1 MTEKKK
7 HQHHEHHQENDE
19 LEEKKAE
26 AVATS
31 EDAADTSEAGS
42 FNPEQLS
49 AEIESLKKDLAQAE
63 SKASEYKDN
72 WLRSQAEFQNYRKR
86 LDRDNEMLHNSMKGD
101 IVKRVL
107 PVLDDLERA
116 LQNRSAEDAWANG
129 IELVVRK
136 FQNILESEGIKKI
149 EALGKEFDPKFHEAI
164 SHEPADGA
172 QSGHV
177 IGVVQNGY
185 MLGDRVIRP
194 ALVRV
199 AQ

>member
-7 HQHHEHHQENDE
+7 DTHPQEIDE
-19 LEEKKAE
+19 NQAE

-31 EDAADTSEAGS
+31 EINDR
-42 FNPEQLS
+42 LS
-49 AEIESLKKDLAQAE
+49 AELDALKKRLEDAE
-63 SKASEYKDN
+63 SRTSEYKDN
-72 WLRSQAEFQNYRKR
+72 WLRSQAEFQNYRR
-86 LDRDNEMLHNSMKGD
+86 RIERDNELMYATMKGD
-101 IVKRVL
+101 IIKKLV

-116 LQNRSAEDAWANG
+116 LQNRSADDPWANG
-129 IELVVRK
+129 IELIARK
-136 FQNILESEGIKKI
+136 FQTILENEGVKRI
-149 EALGKEFDPKFHEAI
+149 EAVGAEFDPNFHEAI
-164 SHEPADGA
+164 SHEPADGT

-185 MLGDRVIRP
+185 MIGDRVIRP

>member
-1 MTEKKK
+1 MVDKKN
-7 HQHHEHHQENDE
+7 QSHEEA
-19 LEEKKAE
+19 LEENESE
-26 AVATS
+26 AVAAS
-31 EDAADTSEAGS
+31 GDAVENSAQWA
-42 FNPEQLS
+42 
-49 AEIESLKKDLAQAE
+49 AEIEALNKKLADAE
-63 SKASEYKDN
+63 AKTTEYKDS

-86 LDRDNEMLHNSMKGD
+86 VERDSELTYVSLKGD
-101 IVKRVL
+101 IAKKIL

-116 LQNRSAEDAWANG
+116 LQNRPAENPWASG

-149 EALGKEFDPKFHEAI
+149 EAVGTEFDPNLHEAI
-164 SHEPADGA
+164 SHEPADGV

-177 IGVVQNGY
+177 IDVVQNGY
-185 MLGDRVIRP
+185 RIGERVIRP